1 MHQINIKRAD
11 LLVKIKE
18 NRDIHAAEYK
28 EAYAAFKEKA
38 KAGLLKLV
46 SNIDE
51 GKDVELRANLPV
63 PSDHTKDYD
72 RIIKMLEMSNDDII
86 LLDSNSFDQ
95 YVLDEWSWKSAISAT
110 NAFYKTSH

>member
-38 KAGLLKLV
+38 KAGLLNLV
-46 SNIDE
+46 SNHVH
-51 GKDVELRANLPV
+51 KYFFHN
-63 PSDHTKDYD
+63 
-72 RIIKMLEMSNDDII
+72 
-86 LLDSNSFDQ
+86 FDK
-95 YVLDEWSWKSAISAT
+95 L
-110 NAFYKTSH
+110 NC